1 MMRQPV
7 SSVNPRLASF
17 TLARNCWDSSP
28 TSAWLLSDG
37 YPAQLAQDRRH
48 LAHRYPDTV
57 VYKYRFTS
65 SQPGGPRAHPIGSGR
80 RDAYRPRADV
90 RRLGFGTAGPTKVR
104 LLHHPLDALQIKK
117 KSCDFSQ
124 PIVSSGAGDR
134 IRTYDHLITNQL
146 LYRLSYASMSDMPL
160 RPPIARCICV
170 QAVSIRASSV
180 GNDRLGRVIEGHP
193 GRWHR

>member
-1 MMRQPV
+1 M
-7 SSVNPRLASF
+7 SEAELSELSVQDAYRTCHGAARTRRAAGCGNRCAQAS
-17 TLARNCWDSSP
+17 T
-28 TSAWLLSDG
+28 
-37 YPAQLAQDRRH
+37 RRE
-48 LAHRYPDTV
+48 RT
-57 VYKYRFTS
+57 FF
-65 SQPGGPRAHPIGSGR
+65 Q
-80 RDAYRPRADV
+80 AYRPRADV
-90 RRLGFGTAGPTKVR
+90 RRLGFGTSGPTKVR